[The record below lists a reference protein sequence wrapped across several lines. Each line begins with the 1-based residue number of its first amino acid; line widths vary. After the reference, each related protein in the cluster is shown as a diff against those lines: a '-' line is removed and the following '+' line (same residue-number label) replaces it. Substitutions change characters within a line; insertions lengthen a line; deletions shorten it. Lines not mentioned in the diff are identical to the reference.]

1 VLLGRRPLPPGRD
14 VGPDRVFVGGGP
26 FTLGVDAA
34 GEPFSLDNER
44 PAHTVDVGPFW
55 IGRVPV
61 SNRPWREFIGN
72 VGYQQQE
79 LWSACGWAH
88 RTEADHSPRP
98 GQNALSPATLITLAS
113 DTPAGGCPEHLFGR
127 VAGAEEWHAEKAPN
141 GGSRVLVVDRSV
153 IERLGDRGFSSL
165 KATVPGPVV
174 A

>member
-1 VLLGRRPLPPGRD
+1 MLLGRRPLPPGRD

-79 LWSACGWAH
+79 L
-88 RTEADHSPRP
+88 
-98 GQNALSPATLITLAS
+98 
-113 DTPAGGCPEHLFGR
+113 
-127 VAGAEEWHAEKAPN
+127 
-141 GGSRVLVVDRSV
+141 
-153 IERLGDRGFSSL
+153 
-165 KATVPGPVV
+165 
-174 A
+174 